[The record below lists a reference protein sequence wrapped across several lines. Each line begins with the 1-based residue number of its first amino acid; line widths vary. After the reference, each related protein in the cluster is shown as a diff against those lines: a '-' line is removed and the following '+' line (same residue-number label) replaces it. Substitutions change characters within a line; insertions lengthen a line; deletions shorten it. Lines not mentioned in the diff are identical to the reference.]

1 MRSTSCLQ
9 DSFERTKYFGPVNA
23 PGVALAIL
31 DEARADGA
39 SCSMSVA
46 RADGVSKR
54 TGRWGR
60 PLTMVPSAGAGAR
73 VREVRAACAATNHLW
88 RYLHC
93 SSRILCTCSSS
104 IWLTSASTPMALIR
118 VVGLRSRSTENV
130 LSGDRRPGRGVGKF
144 RRASATSSEVWPST
158 SMRLTC
164 SGEGE
169 DVTEMGE

>member
-73 VREVRAACAATNHLW
+73 VWEVRAARAATNHLW

-93 SSRILCTCSSS
+93 SSRILCTCSS
-104 IWLTSASTPMALIR
+104 LHMADFCFHSDGIDTR
-118 VVGLRSRSTENV
+118 GWAKVQVDRERTVG
-130 LSGDRRPGRGVGKF
+130 G
-144 RRASATSSEVWPST
+144 
-158 SMRLTC
+158 
-164 SGEGE
+164 
-169 DVTEMGE
+169 